1 VLAISV
7 VLGGAGCSLSDFSYL
22 SDDYGAAGSGGGAG
36 DAPVAGSG
44 GSAGADAQAGGGSGG
59 QGAGGQGGSEP
70 TAGSGG
76 RGGASGLEDQ
86 FFCKAEHAVFD
97 KGPSGVPPIDLPPS
111 GNYVVHKHGT
121 VSDCLATPNWPEL
134 GDKQYWAIT
143 HECGDVADEP
153 GEVWH
158 LEHVCSDV
166 YRFTSYH
173 DSAEERQL
181 ALTDFNT
188 VGTPLYSVASERSID
203 PTMLFHLRFEELLE
217 DVVRWR
223 LSPAINGANCVEQV
237 NMERYGEVD
246 VTRVVHYPCTGNLGN
261 QSWNLLPVP

>member
-7 VLGGAGCSLSDFSYL
+7 VLSGAGCSLSDFSYL
-22 SDDYGAAGSGGGAG
+22 SDDYGAGGTGGSAGTAPQAGSGGAAGAG
-36 DAPVAGSG
+36 AQGGAGGTTGGMAGQG
-44 GSAGADAQAGGGSGG
+44 GSDPVAGGGST
-59 QGAGGQGGSEP
+59 AGG
-70 TAGSGG
+70 TSGV
-76 RGGASGLEDQ
+76 EDQ
-86 FFCKAEHAVFD
+86 FFCMSDRAVFD
-97 KGPSGVPPIDLPPS
+97 KNGDPPIDLPQS
-111 GNYVVHKHGT
+111 GKYVVHKQDS

-143 HECGDVADEP
+143 HECGAVADQP
-153 GEVWH
+153 GDIWH

-173 DSAEERQL
+173 DTGEERQL
-181 ALTDFNT
+181 ALRDLAM
-188 VGTPLYSVASERSID
+188 VGTPLYSVPSKRSVD
-203 PTMLFHLRFEELLE
+203 PTMLFHLRFEELIG

-223 LSPAINGANCVEQV
+223 FSPAVFEANCVEQV
-237 NMERYGEVD
+237 SMERYGEVD

>member
-1 VLAISV
+1 MLAISV

-22 SDDYGAAGSGGGAG
+22 SDDYGS
-36 DAPVAGSG
+36 AGSG
-44 GSAGADAQAGGGSGG
+44 GSAGDMAVAGASAGTGAQSGGGSGG
-59 QGAGGQGGSEP
+59 EGAGGQ
-70 TAGSGG
+70 AGSGATG
-76 RGGASGLEDQ
+76 GGGTGGGGGGGASGLENQ
-86 FFCKAEHAVFD
+86 FFCKPQHAVFD
-97 KGPSGVPPIDLPPS
+97 DKGDPPVDLPPT
-111 GNYVVHKHGT
+111 GKYVVHKQDS

-143 HECGDVADEP
+143 HDCGQIADQP
-153 GEVWH
+153 GDIWH

-173 DSAEERQL
+173 DTAEERQL
-181 ALTDFNT
+181 ALSDFGM

-203 PTMLFHLRFEELLE
+203 PTMLFHLRFEELLG

-223 LSPAINGANCVEQV
+223 LSPAIVATNCVEQV
-237 NMERYGEVD
+237 SMERYGEVD